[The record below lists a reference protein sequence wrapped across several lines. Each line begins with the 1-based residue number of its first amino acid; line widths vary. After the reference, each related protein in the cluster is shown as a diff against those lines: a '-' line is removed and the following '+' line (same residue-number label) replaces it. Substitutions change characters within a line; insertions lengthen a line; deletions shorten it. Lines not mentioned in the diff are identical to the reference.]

1 MKNENIEL
9 IVKTNGWFLELA
21 DKYLAILLVCKMSF
35 LPKEFF
41 AQLKTQKQEV
51 KKQFVEIF
59 AQQFSLVTRDE
70 LHSYEIKLQNM
81 TQKLKDLE
89 DKLAQK

>member
-1 MKNENIEL
+1 MIDLDNFEKFFEN
-9 IVKTNGWFLELA
+9 N
-21 DKYLAILLVCKMSF
+21 SF
-35 LPKEFF
+35 LPKEFV

-51 KKQFVEIF
+51 KKQFVESF